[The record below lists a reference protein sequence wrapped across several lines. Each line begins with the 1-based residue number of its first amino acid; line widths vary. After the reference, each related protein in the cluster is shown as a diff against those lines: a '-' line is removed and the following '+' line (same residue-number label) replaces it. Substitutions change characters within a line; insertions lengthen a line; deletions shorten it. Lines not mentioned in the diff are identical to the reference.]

1 MIYRGPGFL
10 RSYVSAPRP
19 PLPPSPVSKL
29 PLFLSPPVC
38 CRSSLLKGEGGG
50 GGRGAEAYD
59 RKKAL
64 PSINHS
70 ILAAPLN
77 WHLSSCMKQINHILF
92 VTEYSIS
99 FSNANANGC
108 KNVDT
113 LFHYAEIIK

>member
-1 MIYRGPGFL
+1 MFRL
-10 RSYVSAPRP
+10 HAR
-19 PLPPSPVSKL
+19 PLPFFRHQIASFSQSSCVLPVEITEG
-29 PLFLSPPVC
+29 
-38 CRSSLLKGEGGG
+38 RGGG

-70 ILAAPLN
+70 ILAAPLH
-77 WHLSSCMKQINHILF
+77 WHLCSCMKQINHILF
-92 VTEYSIS
+92 VTEYSLS
-99 FSNANANGC
+99 FSNANANGS